1 MRGYVAQDT
10 EMHTAGI
17 FCVAP
22 FQWFERTNRHQC
34 IIHPLDI
41 GYDSLADGSQ
51 LS

>member
-1 MRGYVAQDT
+1 MRGCVAQDT

-22 FQWFERTNRHQC
+22 SQWFERTNSHEC

-41 GYDSLADGSQ
+41 CYDSVVDGPQ